1 MTLNINGNNYNYSI
15 NALSRIQ
22 HPLFSGVTRPDAGAR
37 DSFVGVSELS
47 PYLSKMAIM
56 NMVAINPQVTKIL
69 QSNGLKPEINIEEL
83 QKLADGHLKQ
93 TKNITAGIIDNLPD
107 NIRSQIDRQAVIQGA
122 VFHDFGK
129 VLIPNKILNK
139 KTKLNDKE
147 KEIMNLHSILGYEL
161 LKTQNISP
169 KALELVKY
177 HHQNAENTGYP
188 INNGDFNYGIE
199 TEIIALAD
207 KYSALIEKRSYKP
220 AMKPQEALDVLRNDA
235 KDSIILD
242 ALVKYVENGTK

>member
-15 NALSRIQ
+15 NAISRIQ
-22 HPLFSGVTRPDAGAR
+22 FPVFKGIARPDTGAK
-37 DSFVGVSELS
+37 DSFVATSELS
-47 PYLSKMAIM
+47 PYLSKSAIE
-56 NMVAINPQVTKIL
+56 NMIAVNPQVLKIL
-69 QSNGLKPEINIEEL
+69 KTNGLKPEINIEEL
-83 QKLADGHLKQ
+83 HKLADGHLKQ
-93 TKNITAGIIDNLPD
+93 TKNIAAGIIDNLPKD
-107 NIRSQIDRQAVIQGA
+107 VRSQIDRQGVIQAA

-169 KALELVKY
+169 KALELIKY
-177 HHQNAENTGYP
+177 HHQNASNTGDP
-188 INNGDFNYGIE
+188 INTGDFEYGVE
-199 TEIIALAD
+199 AEIIALAD

-220 AMKPQEALDVLRNDA
+220 AMMPKEALAILKEESQGSLV
-235 KDSIILD
+235 LD
-242 ALVKYVENGTK
+242 ALVKYIETTA